1 MKDSI
6 QFPFY
11 AKLAFVL
18 LSLISIFTILYLGQD
33 IIVPILMSLLFAI
46 LLRPIAHFL
55 KAKWRFPHVLAVTCT
70 VVLFVLMVIGIL
82 FFISW
87 QISDI
92 ANDWDAIQT
101 NLSIHFDTIQKFVSS
116 NFNLNNV
123 EQKVLIDNASKNV
136 LESGKNIIGTSLV
149 SVSDVILN
157 LTLIPIYI
165 FLFLLYRT
173 LIITFLSKLF
183 QPEYHEKLQDILY
196 QIKVSVQ
203 SYIVGLL
210 IEMVIVSSLT
220 TVGFMIIGVK
230 YAVVLGLITGI
241 LNLIPYIG
249 ILFAGI
255 LSIIATLTASPD
267 LTLIIG
273 VIIIVIVVQLIDNNL
288 IVPMIVGSKVQI
300 NAFVSI
306 VGIIVGGVIA
316 GFSGMFLAIP
326 IIAILKVIFDRIESL
341 EPWGYLM
348 SDDLPKNH
356 SWKNKSNTEIEKPIT
371 ILDFKTPIIVQN
383 SILDSDEI
391 DLN

>member
-18 LSLISIFTILYLGQD
+18 LSLISIFIILYLGQN

-55 KAKWRFPHVLAVTCT
+55 KSKWRFPHVLAVMCT
-70 VVLFVLMVIGIL
+70 VVLFMLMVIGIL

-87 QISDI
+87 QISAI

-101 NLSIHFDTIQKFVSS
+101 NLSIHFDTIQKFISS

-173 LIITFLSKLF
+173 LFITFLSKLF

-210 IEMVIVSSLT
+210 IEMVIVSTLT
-220 TVGFMIIGVK
+220 SVGFMIIGLK
-230 YAVVLGLITGI
+230 YAIVLGLITGL

-267 LTLIIG
+267 ITLIIG
-273 VIIIVIVVQLIDNNL
+273 VLIIVIVVQLIDNNL

-348 SDDLPKNH
+348 SDDLPKNY
-356 SWKNKSNTEIEKPIT
+356 SWKNKSTSEIEKPIDV
-371 ILDFKTPIIVQN
+371 INFKTPIIHN
-383 SILDSDEI
+383 ITIESDEI

>member
-1 MKDSI
+1 MP
-6 QFPFY
+6 FPFY
-11 AKLAFVL
+11 AKLAFIL
-18 LSLISIFTILYLGQD
+18 LSLISIFTILYLGQN

-55 KAKWRFPHVLAVTCT
+55 KEKWRFPHVLAVSCT
-70 VVLFVLMVIGIL
+70 VFVFVTTVIGIL
-82 FFISW
+82 FFISY

-101 NLSIHFDTIQKFVSS
+101 NLTIHFETIQNFISL
-116 NFNLNNV
+116 NFNLNSV
-123 EQKVLIDNASKNV
+123 EQELIIENASKNAI
-136 LESGKNIIGTSLV
+136 ESGKNIIGTSLV
-149 SVSDVILN
+149 SVSDVLLN

-173 LIITFLSKLF
+173 LLITFLTKLLK
-183 QPEYHEKLQDILY
+183 PEYHQKLQDILY

-220 TVGFMIIGVK
+220 TIGFMIIGVK
-230 YAVVLGLITGI
+230 YAIVLGLITGL
-241 LNLIPYIG
+241 LNFIPYIG
-249 ILFAGI
+249 ILIAGF

-273 VIIIVIVVQLIDNNL
+273 VLIIVIIVQLIDNNL
-288 IVPMIVGSKVQI
+288 IVPLIVGSKVQI

-306 VGIIVGGVIA
+306 VGIIVGGAIA

-348 SDDLPKNH
+348 SDDLPKSY
-356 SWKNKSNTEIEKPIT
+356 SWKKNKDKDIENPLPIVT
-371 ILDFKTPIIVQN
+371 TATPISPDIINQA
-383 SILDSDEI
+383 DEI

>member
-1 MKDSI
+1 MKDTV

-55 KAKWRFPHVLAVTCT
+55 KAKWHFPHVLAVSCT

-101 NLSIHFDTIQKFVSS
+101 NLSIHFETIQKFLSS

-123 EQKVLIDNASKNV
+123 EQRVLIDSASKNV
-136 LESGKNIIGTSLV
+136 IESGKNIIGTSLV
-149 SVSDVILN
+149 SFSDVILN

-183 QPEYHEKLQDILY
+183 QPVYHEKLRDILY

-210 IEMVIVSSLT
+210 IEMVIVSTLT

-230 YAVVLGLITGI
+230 YAIVLGIITGI

-267 LTLIIG
+267 ITLIIG
-273 VIIIVIVVQLIDNNL
+273 VLIIVIVVQLIDNNL
-288 IVPMIVGSKVQI
+288 IIPMIVGSKVQI

-348 SDDLPKNH
+348 SDDLPKNY
-356 SWKNKSNTEIEKPIT
+356 SWKNKSNPEVEKPIA
-371 ILDFKTPIIVQN
+371 ILDFKTPIVQN

>member
-18 LSLISIFTILYLGQD
+18 LSLISIFTIFYLGQN

-55 KAKWRFPHVLAVTCT
+55 KSKWRFPHVLAVTCT
-70 VVLFVLMVIGIL
+70 VVLFVLMVTAIL

-87 QISDI
+87 QIGDI
-92 ANDWDAIQT
+92 ANDWGAIQT
-101 NLSIHFDTIQKFVSS
+101 NLSIHFDTIQKFISS

-136 LESGKNIIGTSLV
+136 LESGKNIIGSSLV
-149 SVSDVILN
+149 SFSDVILN

-173 LIITFLSKLF
+173 LFITFLSKLF
-183 QPEYHEKLQDILY
+183 QPEYHEKLQDILFH
-196 QIKVSVQ
+196 IKVSVQ

-230 YAVVLGLITGI
+230 YAVVLGLITGL

-255 LSIIATLTASPD
+255 LSVIATLTASPD

-273 VIIIVIVVQLIDNNL
+273 VLIIVIVVQLIDNNL

-326 IIAILKVIFDRIESL
+326 VIAIMKVIFDRIESL
-341 EPWGYLM
+341 EPWGYIM
-348 SDDLPKNH
+348 SDDLPK
-356 SWKNKSNTEIEKPIT
+356 SYTWDNKANPNCEIIAEQTNINTIPPNPN
-371 ILDFKTPIIVQN
+371 LDT
-383 SILDSDEI
+383 DEI

>member
-6 QFPFY
+6 RFPFY

-18 LSLISIFTILYLGQD
+18 LSLISIFIILYLGQN

-55 KAKWRFPHVLAVTCT
+55 KSKWRFPHVLAVTCT
-70 VVLFVLMVIGIL
+70 VVLFMLMVIGIL

-87 QISDI
+87 QISAI

-101 NLSIHFDTIQKFVSS
+101 NLSIHFDTIQKFISS

-173 LIITFLSKLF
+173 LFITFLSKLF

-210 IEMVIVSSLT
+210 IEMIIVSTLT
-220 TVGFMIIGVK
+220 SVGFMIIGLK
-230 YAVVLGLITGI
+230 YAIVLGLITGL

-267 LTLIIG
+267 ITLIIG
-273 VIIIVIVVQLIDNNL
+273 VLIIVIVVQLIDNNL

-348 SDDLPKNH
+348 SDDLPKNY
-356 SWKNKSNTEIEKPIT
+356 SWKNKSTSEIEKPIDV
-371 ILDFKTPIIVQN
+371 INFKTPIIHN
-383 SILDSDEI
+383 MTIESDEI

>member
-1 MKDSI
+1 MKETL

-11 AKLAFVL
+11 AKLTFVL
-18 LSLISIFTILYLGQD
+18 LSIISIFTILYIGQN
-33 IIVPILMSLLFAI
+33 IIVPIIMALLFAI

-55 KAKWRFPHVLAVTCT
+55 KGKWHFPHLLAVTCT
-70 VVLFVLMVIGIL
+70 VIFFVLIVIGIL
-82 FFISW
+82 YFISW

-92 ANDWDAIQT
+92 VNDWDAIQT
-101 NLSIHFDTIQKFVSS
+101 NLSIHFNSFQKFISS

-123 EQKVLIDNASKNV
+123 EQKVLIDSASKNV
-136 LESGKNIIGTSLV
+136 MESGKNIIGTSLV
-149 SVSDVILN
+149 SFSDVILN
-157 LTLIPIYI
+157 MTLIPIYI
-165 FLFLLYRT
+165 FIFLLYRT
-173 LIITFLSKLF
+173 LFITFLSKLF
-183 QPEYHEKLQDILY
+183 QPSYHEKLQDILY

-203 SYIVGLL
+203 SYIIGLL
-210 IEMVIVSSLT
+210 IELVIVSTLT

-230 YAVVLGLITGI
+230 YAIVLGLITGI

-267 LTLIIG
+267 LTLITG
-273 VIIIVIVVQLIDNNL
+273 VLIIVIVVQLIDNNL

-306 VGIIVGGVIA
+306 VGIIIGGVIA

-348 SDDLPKNH
+348 SDEIPK
-356 SWKNKSNTEIEKPIT
+356 SYTWKKNTSSEIGEPTNAIN
-371 ILDFKTPIIVQN
+371 FKTPDINNVKIE
-383 SILDSDEI
+383 SDEI

>member
-18 LSLISIFTILYLGQD
+18 LSLISIFTILYLGQN

-55 KAKWRFPHVLAVTCT
+55 KSKWCFPHVLAVTCT
-70 VVLFVLMVIGIL
+70 VVLFMLMVIGIL

-87 QISDI
+87 QISAI

-101 NLSIHFDTIQKFVSS
+101 NLSIHFDTIQKFISS

-173 LIITFLSKLF
+173 LFITFLSKLF

-210 IEMVIVSSLT
+210 IEMIIVSTLT
-220 TVGFMIIGVK
+220 SVGFMIIGLK
-230 YAVVLGLITGI
+230 YAIVLGLITGL

-267 LTLIIG
+267 ITLIIG
-273 VIIIVIVVQLIDNNL
+273 VLIIVIVVQLIDNNL

-348 SDDLPKNH
+348 SDDLPKNY
-356 SWKNKSNTEIEKPIT
+356 SWKNKSTSEIEKPIDV
-371 ILDFKTPIIVQN
+371 INFKTPIIHN
-383 SILDSDEI
+383 ITIESDEI

>member
-1 MKDSI
+1 MKDTV

-55 KAKWRFPHVLAVTCT
+55 KEKWRFPHVLAVTCT
-70 VVLFVLMVIGIL
+70 VVFFVLIVIGIL

-87 QISDI
+87 QISAI
-92 ANDWDAIQT
+92 ANDWDAIRT
-101 NLSIHFDTIQKFVSS
+101 NLSIHFDTIQKFISS

-123 EQKVLIDNASKNV
+123 EQKVLIDSASKNV
-136 LESGKNIIGTSLV
+136 MESGKNIIGTSLV
-149 SVSDVILN
+149 SFSDVILN

-173 LIITFLSKLF
+173 LLITFLTKLF
-183 QPEYHEKLQDILY
+183 QPEYHEKLKDILY

-210 IEMVIVSSLT
+210 IEMLIVSSLT
-220 TVGFMIIGVK
+220 TVGFMVIGVK
-230 YAVVLGLITGI
+230 YAIVLGIITGI

-267 LTLIIG
+267 ITLIIG
-273 VIIIVIVVQLIDNNL
+273 VLVIVIVVQLIDNNL

-348 SDDLPKNH
+348 SDDLPKNY
-356 SWKNKSNTEIEKPIT
+356 SWGKNTIPEVEPATIIEVKNPIVT
-371 ILDFKTPIIVQN
+371 NVII
-383 SILDSDEI
+383 DSDEI

>member
-1 MKDSI
+1 MKETLR
-6 QFPFY
+6 FPFY
-11 AKLAFVL
+11 AKLSFVL
-18 LSLISIFTILYLGQD
+18 LSLISIFTIFYIGQN
-33 IIVPILMSLLFAI
+33 IIIPIIMALLFAI
-46 LLRPIAHFL
+46 LLRPVAHFL
-55 KAKWRFPHVLAVTCT
+55 KGKWHFPHLLAVTCT
-70 VVLFVLMVIGIL
+70 VIFFVLIVIGIL
-82 FFISW
+82 YFISW

-92 ANDWDAIQT
+92 VNDWDAIQT
-101 NLSIHFDTIQKFVSS
+101 NLSIHFNSFQKFISS

-123 EQKVLIDNASKNV
+123 EQKVLIDSASQNV
-136 LESGKNIIGTSLV
+136 MESGKNIIGTSLV
-149 SVSDVILN
+149 SFSDIILN
-157 LTLIPIYI
+157 MTLIPIYI
-165 FLFLLYRT
+165 FIFLLYRT
-173 LIITFLSKLF
+173 LFITFLSKLF
-183 QPEYHEKLQDILY
+183 QPSYHEKLQDILY

-203 SYIVGLL
+203 SYIIGLL
-210 IEMVIVSSLT
+210 IELVIVSSLT

-230 YAVVLGLITGI
+230 YAIVLGLITGI

-267 LTLIIG
+267 LTLITG
-273 VIIIVIVVQLIDNNL
+273 VLIIVIVVQLIDNNL

-306 VGIIVGGVIA
+306 VGIIIGGVIA

-348 SDDLPKNH
+348 SDEIPK
-356 SWKNKSNTEIEKPIT
+356 SYTWEKNTNSEIGDPTDT
-371 ILDFKTPIIVQN
+371 INFKTPIINNVK
-383 SILDSDEI
+383 IETEEI

>member
-18 LSLISIFTILYLGQD
+18 LSLISIFIILYLGQN

-55 KAKWRFPHVLAVTCT
+55 KSKWRFPHVLAVTCT

-87 QISDI
+87 QISAI

-101 NLSIHFDTIQKFVSS
+101 NLSIHFDTIQKFISS

-173 LIITFLSKLF
+173 LFITFLSKLF

-210 IEMVIVSSLT
+210 IEMVIVSTLT
-220 TVGFMIIGVK
+220 SVGFMIIGLK
-230 YAVVLGLITGI
+230 YAIVLGLITGL

-267 LTLIIG
+267 ITLIIG
-273 VIIIVIVVQLIDNNL
+273 VLIIVIVVQLIDNNL

-348 SDDLPKNH
+348 SDDLPKNY
-356 SWKNKSNTEIEKPIT
+356 SWKNKSTSEIEKPIDV
-371 ILDFKTPIIVQN
+371 INFKTPIIHN
-383 SILDSDEI
+383 ITIESDEI

>member
-18 LSLISIFTILYLGQD
+18 LSLISIFTILYLGQN

-55 KAKWRFPHVLAVTCT
+55 KSKWRFPHVLAVTCT
-70 VVLFVLMVIGIL
+70 VVLFVLMVTAIL

-87 QISDI
+87 QIGDI
-92 ANDWDAIQT
+92 ANDWGAIQT
-101 NLSIHFDTIQKFVSS
+101 NLSIHFDTIQKFISS

-157 LTLIPIYI
+157 MTLIPIYI

-173 LIITFLSKLF
+173 LFITFLSKLF
-183 QPEYHEKLQDILY
+183 QPEYHEKLQDILFH
-196 QIKVSVQ
+196 IKVSVQ

-230 YAVVLGLITGI
+230 YAVVLGLITGL

-255 LSIIATLTASPD
+255 LSVIATLTASPD

-273 VIIIVIVVQLIDNNL
+273 VLIIVIVVQLIDNNL

-326 IIAILKVIFDRIESL
+326 IIAIMKVIFDRIESL
-341 EPWGYLM
+341 EPWGYIM
-348 SDDLPKNH
+348 SDDLPKSYTWDKEANP
-356 SWKNKSNTEIEKPIT
+356 NCEIIAEQTNINTIPPNPN
-371 ILDFKTPIIVQN
+371 LDT
-383 SILDSDEI
+383 DEI

>member
-18 LSLISIFTILYLGQD
+18 LSLISLFTILYLGQD

-55 KAKWRFPHVLAVTCT
+55 KSKWRFPHIVAVTCT
-70 VVLFVLMVIGIL
+70 VIFFVLIVSGIL

-92 ANDWDAIQT
+92 ANDWNAIQT
-101 NLSIHFDTIQKFVSS
+101 NLSIHFDTIQKFISS

-123 EQKVLIDNASKNV
+123 EQKVLIDSASKNV
-136 LESGKNIIGTSLV
+136 MESGKNIIGTSLV

-173 LIITFLSKLF
+173 LFITFLSKLF

-196 QIKVSVQ
+196 HIKVSVQ

-210 IEMVIVSSLT
+210 IEMVIVSTLT

-230 YAVVLGLITGI
+230 YAIVLGLITGL

-273 VIIIVIVVQLIDNNL
+273 VLIIVIVVQLIDNNL

-348 SDDLPKNH
+348 SDDLPKSY
-356 SWKNKSNTEIEKPIT
+356 SWKNKSKPEIEKPAEI
-371 ILDFKTPIIVQN
+371 IDFKTPNIQNII
-383 SILDSDEI
+383 IDTEEI

>member
-6 QFPFY
+6 RFPFY

-18 LSLISIFTILYLGQD
+18 LSLISIFIILYLGQN

-55 KAKWRFPHVLAVTCT
+55 KSKWRFPHVLAVMCT
-70 VVLFVLMVIGIL
+70 VVLFMLMVIGIL

-87 QISDI
+87 QISAI

-101 NLSIHFDTIQKFVSS
+101 NLSIHFDTIQKFISS

-173 LIITFLSKLF
+173 LFITFLSKLF

-210 IEMVIVSSLT
+210 IEMIIVSTLT
-220 TVGFMIIGVK
+220 SVGFMIIGLK
-230 YAVVLGLITGI
+230 YAIVLGLITGL

-267 LTLIIG
+267 ITLIIG
-273 VIIIVIVVQLIDNNL
+273 VLIIVIVVQLIDNNL

-348 SDDLPKNH
+348 SDDLPKNY
-356 SWKNKSNTEIEKPIT
+356 SWKNKSTSEIEKPIDV
-371 ILDFKTPIIVQN
+371 INFKTPIIHN
-383 SILDSDEI
+383 MTIESDEI

>member
-18 LSLISIFTILYLGQD
+18 LSLISLFTILYLGQD

-55 KAKWRFPHVLAVTCT
+55 KERWHFPHVLAVTCT
-70 VVLFVLMVIGIL
+70 VIFFVLMVIGIL

-101 NLSIHFDTIQKFVSS
+101 NLSIHFETIQKFVSS

-173 LIITFLSKLF
+173 LFITFLSKLF

-210 IEMVIVSSLT
+210 IEMIIVSTLT
-220 TVGFMIIGVK
+220 SVGFMIIGLK
-230 YAVVLGLITGI
+230 YAIVLGLITGL

-273 VIIIVIVVQLIDNNL
+273 VLIIVIVVQLIDNNL

-348 SDDLPKNH
+348 SDDLPKNY
-356 SWKNKSNTEIEKPIT
+356 SWKIKSNPEVEKT
-371 ILDFKTPIIVQN
+371 IAIIDFKTPIIQN

>member
-18 LSLISIFTILYLGQD
+18 LSLISLFTILYLGQD

-55 KAKWRFPHVLAVTCT
+55 KSKWCFPHILAVTCT

-173 LIITFLSKLF
+173 LFITFLSKLF
-183 QPEYHEKLQDILY
+183 QPEYHEKLKDILY
-196 QIKVSVQ
+196 HIKVSVQ

-210 IEMVIVSSLT
+210 IEMVIVSTLT
-220 TVGFMIIGVK
+220 SVGFMIIGVK
-230 YAVVLGLITGI
+230 YAIVLGLITGL

-267 LTLIIG
+267 ITLIIG
-273 VIIIVIVVQLIDNNL
+273 VLIIVIVVQLIDNNL

-348 SDDLPKNH
+348 SDDLPKNY
-356 SWKNKSNTEIEKPIT
+356 SWKNKSNPEIGKPVEVI
-371 ILDFKTPIIVQN
+371 DFKTPNIQNII
-383 SILDSDEI
+383 IDTDEI

>member
-1 MKDSI
+1 MKDTVR
-6 QFPFY
+6 FPFY

-55 KAKWRFPHVLAVTCT
+55 KAKWRFPHVLAVSCT

-136 LESGKNIIGTSLV
+136 MESGKNIIGTSLV

-173 LIITFLSKLF
+173 LLITFLSKLF

-273 VIIIVIVVQLIDNNL
+273 VLIIVIVVQLIDNNL

-348 SDDLPKNH
+348 SDDLPKNY
-356 SWKNKSNTEIEKPIT
+356 SWKNKTNPEIEKPIA
-371 ILDFKTPIIVQN
+371 ILDSKTPIIQN

>member
-1 MKDSI
+1 MKETLR
-6 QFPFY
+6 FPFY
-11 AKLAFVL
+11 AKLTFVL
-18 LSLISIFTILYLGQD
+18 LSLISIFTIFYIGQN
-33 IIVPILMSLLFAI
+33 IIIPIIMALLFAI
-46 LLRPIAHFL
+46 LLRPVAHFL
-55 KAKWRFPHVLAVTCT
+55 KGKWHFPHLLAVTCT
-70 VVLFVLMVIGIL
+70 VIFFVLIVIGIL
-82 FFISW
+82 YFISW

-92 ANDWDAIQT
+92 VNDWDAIQT
-101 NLSIHFDTIQKFVSS
+101 NLSIHFNSFQKFISS

-123 EQKVLIDNASKNV
+123 EQKVLIDSASKNV
-136 LESGKNIIGTSLV
+136 MESGKNIIGTSLV
-149 SVSDVILN
+149 SFSDIILN
-157 LTLIPIYI
+157 MTLIPIYI
-165 FLFLLYRT
+165 FIFLLYRT
-173 LIITFLSKLF
+173 LFITFLAKLI
-183 QPEYHEKLQDILY
+183 QPSYHEKLQDILY

-203 SYIVGLL
+203 SYIIGLL
-210 IEMVIVSSLT
+210 IELVIVSSLT

-230 YAVVLGLITGI
+230 YAIVLGLITGI

-267 LTLIIG
+267 LTLITG
-273 VIIIVIVVQLIDNNL
+273 VLIIVIVIQLIDNNL

-306 VGIIVGGVIA
+306 VGIIIGGVIA

-348 SDDLPKNH
+348 SDEIPK
-356 SWKNKSNTEIEKPIT
+356 SYTWKKNTNSEIGDPTDT
-371 ILDFKTPIIVQN
+371 INFKTPIINNVKIE
-383 SILDSDEI
+383 SEEI

>member
-6 QFPFY
+6 RFPFY

-18 LSLISIFTILYLGQD
+18 LSLISLFIILYLGQN

-55 KAKWRFPHVLAVTCT
+55 KSKWRFPHVLAVTCT
-70 VVLFVLMVIGIL
+70 VVLFMLMVIGIL

-87 QISDI
+87 QISAI

-101 NLSIHFDTIQKFVSS
+101 NLSIHFDTIQKFISS

-173 LIITFLSKLF
+173 LFITFLSKLF

-210 IEMVIVSSLT
+210 IEMIIVSTLT
-220 TVGFMIIGVK
+220 SVGFMIIGLK
-230 YAVVLGLITGI
+230 YAIVLGLITGL

-267 LTLIIG
+267 ITLIIG
-273 VIIIVIVVQLIDNNL
+273 VLIIVIVVQLIDNNL

-348 SDDLPKNH
+348 SDDLPKNY
-356 SWKNKSNTEIEKPIT
+356 SWKNKSTSEIEKPIDV
-371 ILDFKTPIIVQN
+371 INFKTPIIHN
-383 SILDSDEI
+383 ITIESDEI

>member
-18 LSLISIFTILYLGQD
+18 LSLISIFTILYFGQD

-101 NLSIHFDTIQKFVSS
+101 NLSIHFDTIQKFISS

-173 LIITFLSKLF
+173 LFITFLSKLF
-183 QPEYHEKLQDILY
+183 QPEHHEKLQDILY
-196 QIKVSVQ
+196 HIKVSVQ

-210 IEMVIVSSLT
+210 IEMVIVSTLT
-220 TVGFMIIGVK
+220 TVGFMIVGVK
-230 YAVVLGLITGI
+230 YAIVLGLITGL

-267 LTLIIG
+267 LTLITG
-273 VIIIVIVVQLIDNNL
+273 VLIIVIVIQLIDNNL

-300 NAFVSI
+300 NALVSI
-306 VGIIVGGVIA
+306 VGIIIGGVIA

-348 SDDLPKNH
+348 SDEVPQNY
-356 SWKNKSNTEIEKPIT
+356 SWKKNTNSGIGKPVEV
-371 ILDFKTPIIVQN
+371 LNFKTPIIHN
-383 SILDSDEI
+383 ITIDSDEI

>member
-6 QFPFY
+6 RFPFY

-18 LSLISIFTILYLGQD
+18 LSLISIFIILYLGQN

-55 KAKWRFPHVLAVTCT
+55 KSKWRFPHVLAVTCT
-70 VVLFVLMVIGIL
+70 VVLFMLMVIGIL

-87 QISDI
+87 QISAI

-101 NLSIHFDTIQKFVSS
+101 NLSIHFDTIQKFISS

-173 LIITFLSKLF
+173 LFITFLSKLF

-210 IEMVIVSSLT
+210 IEMVIVSTLT
-220 TVGFMIIGVK
+220 SVGFMIIGLK
-230 YAVVLGLITGI
+230 YAIVLGLITGL

-267 LTLIIG
+267 ITLIIG
-273 VIIIVIVVQLIDNNL
+273 VLIIVIVVQLIDNNL

-326 IIAILKVIFDRIESL
+326 IIAIMKVIFDRIESL
-341 EPWGYLM
+341 EPWGYIM
-348 SDDLPKNH
+348 SDDLPKSYTWDNEA
-356 SWKNKSNTEIEKPIT
+356 NPNCEIIAEQTNINTIPPNPN
-371 ILDFKTPIIVQN
+371 LDT
-383 SILDSDEI
+383 DEI

>member
-18 LSLISIFTILYLGQD
+18 LSLISLFTILYLGQD

-55 KAKWRFPHVLAVTCT
+55 KSKWSFPHVVAVTCT
-70 VVLFVLMVIGIL
+70 VIFFVLIVSGIL

-92 ANDWDAIQT
+92 ANDWNAIQT
-101 NLSIHFDTIQKFVSS
+101 NLSIHFDTIQKFISS

-136 LESGKNIIGTSLV
+136 MESGKNIIGTSLV

-196 QIKVSVQ
+196 HIKVSVQ

-210 IEMVIVSSLT
+210 IEMVIVSTLT

-230 YAVVLGLITGI
+230 YAIVLGLITGL

-267 LTLIIG
+267 ITLIIG
-273 VIIIVIVVQLIDNNL
+273 VLIIVIVVQLIDNNL

-348 SDDLPKNH
+348 SDDLPKNY
-356 SWKNKSNTEIEKPIT
+356 SWKNKSTSEIEKTEEI
-371 ILDFKTPIIVQN
+371 IDFKTPNIQNII
-383 SILDSDEI
+383 IDTDEI

>member
-6 QFPFY
+6 RFPFY

-18 LSLISIFTILYLGQD
+18 LSLISIFIILYLGQN

-55 KAKWRFPHVLAVTCT
+55 KSKWCFPHVLAVMCT
-70 VVLFVLMVIGIL
+70 VVLFMLMVIGIL

-87 QISDI
+87 QISAI

-101 NLSIHFDTIQKFVSS
+101 NLSIHFDTIQKFISS

-173 LIITFLSKLF
+173 LFITFLSKLF

-210 IEMVIVSSLT
+210 IEMIIVSTLT
-220 TVGFMIIGVK
+220 SVGFMIIGLK
-230 YAVVLGLITGI
+230 YAIVLGLITGL

-267 LTLIIG
+267 ITLIIG
-273 VIIIVIVVQLIDNNL
+273 VLIIVIVVQLIDNNL

-348 SDDLPKNH
+348 SDDLPKNY
-356 SWKNKSNTEIEKPIT
+356 SWKNKSTSEIEKPIDV
-371 ILDFKTPIIVQN
+371 INFKTPIIHN
-383 SILDSDEI
+383 ITIESDEI

>member
-1 MKDSI
+1 MKDTV

-55 KAKWRFPHVLAVTCT
+55 KAKWHFPHVLAVSCT

-101 NLSIHFDTIQKFVSS
+101 NLSIHFETIQKFLSS

-123 EQKVLIDNASKNV
+123 EQRVLIDSASKNV
-136 LESGKNIIGTSLV
+136 IESGKNIIGTSLV
-149 SVSDVILN
+149 SFSDVILN

-183 QPEYHEKLQDILY
+183 QPVYHEKLQDILY

-210 IEMVIVSSLT
+210 IEMVIVSTLT

-230 YAVVLGLITGI
+230 YAIVLGIITGI

-267 LTLIIG
+267 ITLIIG
-273 VIIIVIVVQLIDNNL
+273 VLIIVIVVQLIDNNL
-288 IVPMIVGSKVQI
+288 IIPMIVGSKVQI

-348 SDDLPKNH
+348 SDDLPKNY
-356 SWKNKSNTEIEKPIT
+356 SWGKNTIPEVEPATIIEVKNPIVT
-371 ILDFKTPIIVQN
+371 NVII
-383 SILDSDEI
+383 DSDEI

>member
-1 MKDSI
+1 MKDTL

-18 LSLISIFTILYLGQD
+18 LSLISIFTILYFGQD

-55 KAKWRFPHVLAVTCT
+55 KEKWHFPHVLAVTCT
-70 VVLFVLMVIGIL
+70 VVLFVLLVIGIL

-92 ANDWDAIQT
+92 ANDWEAIQT
-101 NLSIHFDTIQKFVSS
+101 NLSIHFDTVQKFISS

-123 EQKVLIDNASKNV
+123 EQKVLIDNASRNV
-136 LESGKNIIGTSLV
+136 MESGKNIIGTSLV
-149 SVSDVILN
+149 SFSDVILN

-173 LIITFLSKLF
+173 LLITFLSKLF
-183 QPEYHEKLQDILY
+183 QPEYHEKLQDILI

-210 IEMVIVSSLT
+210 IEMLIVSSLT

-230 YAVVLGLITGI
+230 YAIVLGLITGI

-267 LTLIIG
+267 ITLIIG
-273 VIIIVIVVQLIDNNL
+273 VLIVVIVVQLIDNNL
-288 IVPMIVGSKVQI
+288 IVPMVVGSKVQI

-326 IIAILKVIFDRIESL
+326 LIAILKVIFDRIEFL

-348 SDDLPKNH
+348 SDDLPKNYT
-356 SWKNKSNTEIEKPIT
+356 WNTNTVSEVEKPIE
-371 ILDFKTPIIVQN
+371 IIDFKAPIIPN
-383 SILDSDEI
+383 IMIDSDEI

>member
-1 MKDSI
+1 MKDTM

-11 AKLAFVL
+11 AKLTFVL
-18 LSLISIFTILYLGQD
+18 LSLISIFTILYLGQN
-33 IIVPILMSLLFAI
+33 IIIPIIMALLFAI

-55 KAKWRFPHVLAVTCT
+55 KGKWRFPHILAVTFT
-70 VVLFVLMVIGIL
+70 VIFFVLMVIGIL
-82 FFISW
+82 YFILW

-92 ANDWDAIQT
+92 AKDWDAIQT
-101 NLSIHFDTIQKFVSS
+101 NLSIHFDSFQKFISS
-116 NFNLNNV
+116 NFNINNV
-123 EQKVLIDNASKNV
+123 EQKVLINNASKNF

-149 SVSDVILN
+149 SFSDIILN
-157 LTLIPIYI
+157 MTLIPIYI
-165 FLFLLYRT
+165 FIFLLYRA
-173 LIITFLSKLF
+173 LFITFLSKLF
-183 QPEYHEKLQDILY
+183 QPAYHEKLQDILY

-210 IEMVIVSSLT
+210 IELVIVSTLT
-220 TVGFMIIGVK
+220 TVGFMVIGVK
-230 YAVVLGLITGI
+230 YAIVLGLITGI

-267 LTLIIG
+267 LTLITG
-273 VIIIVIVVQLIDNNL
+273 VLIIVIVIQLIDNNL

-300 NAFVSI
+300 NALVSI
-306 VGIIVGGVIA
+306 VGIIIGGVIA

-348 SDDLPKNH
+348 SDEIPK
-356 SWKNKSNTEIEKPIT
+356 SYTWEKNRNSEIGDPTDT
-371 ILDFKTPIIVQN
+371 INFKTPIINNVKIE
-383 SILDSDEI
+383 SEEI

>member
-1 MKDSI
+1 MKHSI

-18 LSLISIFTILYLGQD
+18 LSLISLFTILYLGQD

-55 KAKWRFPHVLAVTCT
+55 KSKWRFPHIVAVTCT
-70 VVLFVLMVIGIL
+70 VIFFVLIVSGIL

-92 ANDWDAIQT
+92 ANDWNAIQT
-101 NLSIHFDTIQKFVSS
+101 NLSIHFDTIQKFISS

-123 EQKVLIDNASKNV
+123 EQKVLIDSASKNV
-136 LESGKNIIGTSLV
+136 MESGKNIIGTSLV

-196 QIKVSVQ
+196 HIKVSVQ

-230 YAVVLGLITGI
+230 YAIVLGLITGI

-273 VIIIVIVVQLIDNNL
+273 VLIIVIVVQLIDNNL

-348 SDDLPKNH
+348 SDDLPKNY
-356 SWKNKSNTEIEKPIT
+356 SWKNKSKPEIEKTEEI
-371 ILDFKTPIIVQN
+371 IDFKTPNIQNII
-383 SILDSDEI
+383 IDTEEI

>member
-18 LSLISIFTILYLGQD
+18 LSLISIFIILYLGQN

-55 KAKWRFPHVLAVTCT
+55 KSKWRFPHVLAVMCT
-70 VVLFVLMVIGIL
+70 VVLFMLMVIGIL

-87 QISDI
+87 QISAI

-101 NLSIHFDTIQKFVSS
+101 NLSIHFDTIQKFISS

-173 LIITFLSKLF
+173 LFITFLSKLF

-210 IEMVIVSSLT
+210 IEMVIVSTLT
-220 TVGFMIIGVK
+220 SVGFMIIGLK
-230 YAVVLGLITGI
+230 YAIVLGLITGL

-267 LTLIIG
+267 ITLIIG
-273 VIIIVIVVQLIDNNL
+273 VLIIVIVVQLIDNNL

-348 SDDLPKNH
+348 SDNLPKNY
-356 SWKNKSNTEIEKPIT
+356 SWKNKSTSEIEKPIDV
-371 ILDFKTPIIVQN
+371 INFKTPIIHN
-383 SILDSDEI
+383 MTIESDEI

>member
-1 MKDSI
+1 MKETLR
-6 QFPFY
+6 FPFY
-11 AKLAFVL
+11 AKLTFVL
-18 LSLISIFTILYLGQD
+18 LSLISIFTIFYIGQN
-33 IIVPILMSLLFAI
+33 IIVPIIMALLFAI

-55 KAKWRFPHVLAVTCT
+55 KGKWHFPHLLAVTCT
-70 VVLFVLMVIGIL
+70 VIFFVLIVIGIL
-82 FFISW
+82 YFISW

-92 ANDWDAIQT
+92 VNDWDAIQT
-101 NLSIHFDTIQKFVSS
+101 NLSIHFNSFQKFISS

-123 EQKVLIDNASKNV
+123 EQKVLIDSASKNV
-136 LESGKNIIGTSLV
+136 MESGKNIIGTSLV
-149 SVSDVILN
+149 SFSDIILN
-157 LTLIPIYI
+157 MTLIPIYI
-165 FLFLLYRT
+165 FIFLLYRT
-173 LIITFLSKLF
+173 LFITFLSKLF
-183 QPEYHEKLQDILY
+183 QPSYHEKLQDILY

-203 SYIVGLL
+203 SYIIGLL
-210 IEMVIVSSLT
+210 IELVIVSSLT

-230 YAVVLGLITGI
+230 YAIVLGLITGI

-267 LTLIIG
+267 LTLITG
-273 VIIIVIVVQLIDNNL
+273 VLIIVIVIQLIDNNL

-306 VGIIVGGVIA
+306 VGIIIGGVIA

-348 SDDLPKNH
+348 SDEIPK
-356 SWKNKSNTEIEKPIT
+356 SYTWKKNTNSEIGDPTDT
-371 ILDFKTPIIVQN
+371 INFKTPIINNVKIE
-383 SILDSDEI
+383 SEEI

>member
-18 LSLISIFTILYLGQD
+18 LSLISLFTILYLGQD

-87 QISDI
+87 QVSDI
-92 ANDWDAIQT
+92 ANDWGAIQT
-101 NLSIHFDTIQKFVSS
+101 NLSIHFETIQKFVSS

-136 LESGKNIIGTSLV
+136 MESGKNIIGTSLV

-267 LTLIIG
+267 ITLIIG
-273 VIIIVIVVQLIDNNL
+273 VLIIVIVVQLIDNNL

-348 SDDLPKNH
+348 SDDLPKNY
-356 SWKNKSNTEIEKPIT
+356 SWKNKSNPEIEKPIA
-371 ILDFKTPIIVQN
+371 IIDFKKPIIQN

>member
-18 LSLISIFTILYLGQD
+18 LSLISLFTILYLGQD

-55 KAKWRFPHVLAVTCT
+55 KERWHFPHVLAVTCT
-70 VVLFVLMVIGIL
+70 VIFFVLMVIGIL

-101 NLSIHFDTIQKFVSS
+101 NLSIHFETIQKFISY
-116 NFNLNNV
+116 NFNLNYV

-136 LESGKNIIGTSLV
+136 MESGKNIIGTSLV

-183 QPEYHEKLQDILY
+183 KPEYHEKLQDILY

-273 VIIIVIVVQLIDNNL
+273 VIIIVIAVQLIDNNL

-316 GFSGMFLAIP
+316 RFSGMFLAIP

-348 SDDLPKNH
+348 SDDLPENYY
-356 SWKNKSNTEIEKPIT
+356 WKNKSNPEIEKPVEVI
-371 ILDFKTPIIVQN
+371 DFKTPIIQN
-383 SILDSDEI
+383 ITNDTDEI

>member
-1 MKDSI
+1 MKETLR
-6 QFPFY
+6 FPFY
-11 AKLAFVL
+11 AKLTFVL
-18 LSLISIFTILYLGQD
+18 LSLISIFTIFYIGQN
-33 IIVPILMSLLFAI
+33 IIIPIIMALLFAI
-46 LLRPIAHFL
+46 LLRPVAHFL
-55 KAKWRFPHVLAVTCT
+55 KGKWHFPHLLAVTCT
-70 VVLFVLMVIGIL
+70 VIFFVLIVIGIL
-82 FFISW
+82 YFISW

-92 ANDWDAIQT
+92 VNDWDAIQT
-101 NLSIHFDTIQKFVSS
+101 NLSIHFNSFQKFISS

-123 EQKVLIDNASKNV
+123 EQKVLIDSASKNV
-136 LESGKNIIGTSLV
+136 MESGKNIIGTSLV
-149 SVSDVILN
+149 SFSDIILN
-157 LTLIPIYI
+157 MTLIPIYI
-165 FLFLLYRT
+165 FIFLLYRT
-173 LIITFLSKLF
+173 LFITFLSKLF
-183 QPEYHEKLQDILY
+183 QPSYHEKLQDILY

-203 SYIVGLL
+203 SYIIGLL
-210 IEMVIVSSLT
+210 IELVIVSSLT

-230 YAVVLGLITGI
+230 YAIVLGLITGI

-267 LTLIIG
+267 LTLITG
-273 VIIIVIVVQLIDNNL
+273 VLIIVIVVQLIDNNL

-306 VGIIVGGVIA
+306 VGIIIGGVIA

-348 SDDLPKNH
+348 SDEIPK
-356 SWKNKSNTEIEKPIT
+356 SYTWEKNRNSEIGDPTDT
-371 ILDFKTPIIVQN
+371 INFKTPIINNVKIE
-383 SILDSDEI
+383 SEEI

>member
-6 QFPFY
+6 RFPFY

-18 LSLISIFTILYLGQD
+18 LSLISIFIILYLGQN

-55 KAKWRFPHVLAVTCT
+55 KSKWRFPHVLAVTCT
-70 VVLFVLMVIGIL
+70 VVLFMLMVIGIL

-87 QISDI
+87 QISAI

-101 NLSIHFDTIQKFVSS
+101 NLSIHFDTIQKFISS

-173 LIITFLSKLF
+173 LFITFLSKLF

-210 IEMVIVSSLT
+210 IEMVIVSTLT
-220 TVGFMIIGVK
+220 SVGFMIIGLK
-230 YAVVLGLITGI
+230 YAIVLGLITGL

-267 LTLIIG
+267 ITLIIG
-273 VIIIVIVVQLIDNNL
+273 VLIIVIVVQLIDNNL

-348 SDDLPKNH
+348 SDDLPKNY
-356 SWKNKSNTEIEKPIT
+356 SWKNKSTSEIEKPIDV
-371 ILDFKTPIIVQN
+371 INFKTPIIHN
-383 SILDSDEI
+383 ITIESDEI

>member
-6 QFPFY
+6 RFPFY

-18 LSLISIFTILYLGQD
+18 LSLISIFIILYLGQN

-55 KAKWRFPHVLAVTCT
+55 KSKWRFPHVLAVMCT
-70 VVLFVLMVIGIL
+70 VVLFMLMVIGIL

-87 QISDI
+87 QISAI

-101 NLSIHFDTIQKFVSS
+101 NLSIHFDTIQKFISS

-173 LIITFLSKLF
+173 LFITFLSKLF

-210 IEMVIVSSLT
+210 IEMVIVSTLT
-220 TVGFMIIGVK
+220 SVGFMIIGLK
-230 YAVVLGLITGI
+230 YAIVLGLITGL

-267 LTLIIG
+267 ITLIIG
-273 VIIIVIVVQLIDNNL
+273 VLIIVIVVQLIDNNL

-348 SDDLPKNH
+348 SDDLPKNY
-356 SWKNKSNTEIEKPIT
+356 SWKNKSTSEIEKPIDV
-371 ILDFKTPIIVQN
+371 INFKTPIIHN
-383 SILDSDEI
+383 MTIESDEI